1 MRKKGKI
8 QFVGT
13 GSSAGVPMIGCEC
26 EVCRSTFSKNKRLR
40 TSAHIIVDGKD
51 ILIDA
56 SPDFRA
62 QALQYNIRCPSCL
75 LLTHTHFDH
84 VGGLEELRAYNVHTH
99 KAIPCCLSKESYES
113 VKKLFYYH
121 FTPRSEAKNFS
132 AMFDFRVLEADAGVF
147 DLDGLNIEYF
157 SYAQGMMPVTG
168 YRIGGLAYVTDIKQ
182 YDTSL
187 FNHLENLDVLVV
199 SAAWTGPS
207 RMQMTI
213 EEAITFQ
220 QKVRAKKTYFI
231 HLSHDIEYR
240 KVQASLPDGVT
251 LAYDGQEIEFPIC
264 MCQKDTVKE

>member
-8 QFVGT
+8 QFLGT

-26 EVCRSTFSKNKRLR
+26 EVCRSSFSKNKRQR
-40 TSAHIIVDGKD
+40 TSAHIIIDGKD

-62 QALQYNIRCPSCL
+62 QALQYNIRCPTCL

-99 KAIPCCLSKESYES
+99 KAIPCYLSKESFES

-157 SYAQGMMPVTG
+157 SYAQGVMPVTG

-240 KVQASLPDGVT
+240 KVQASLSDGVT